1 MNKFLVFIVGIS
13 FVMFSGCSSK
23 KVFEPKIVKDEWS
36 RYGDR
41 NLSIIDVGSNLAL
54 LEDRTVLTKD
64 GIVNIKIDDTQRVIS
79 DSDGW
84 IISSQIDGNLTLSSK
99 ESSKEI
105 VFELK
110 KTIATAS
117 VKDNNLAVLFADNEM
132 ALYNIQTKETILKE
146 QGSKSLAVDARIVA
160 PYFMNG
166 LVVYST
172 LDGKVIIVNIQ
183 LKKRLR
189 TIIVSSKNTFNNII
203 YFNII
208 DNKIIAATNT
218 TILSISSK
226 ETRVKYEI
234 RNIIY
239 DNENIFITTKQGE
252 VISLNSNLDLNTKTK
267 FPFAHFLAMIA
278 DEDKL
283 YLLEKEGYMI
293 VLDKKD
299 MTQYSVYNVNIE
311 EDYLFIGDKVFYID
325 DEYISIK

>member
-1 MNKFLVFIVGIS
+1 
-13 FVMFSGCSSK
+13 MFSGCSSK